1 MHWPALLVDG
11 QLLLYGDVGDPLGWG
26 DGFTPTDVIQ
36 ALAEHGPGD
45 ITVRIN
51 SGGGIAMDG
60 MAIYSILKS
69 HPGEVCVLIDGVAAS
84 AASLIAMGGARIE
97 MRDGAVMMIHDAA
110 TITFGDAGRHEKNR
124 DFLDKL
130 SDNYAGVYAAR
141 AGVSR
146 EDARALMKAETWMT
160 ADEAIEKGFA
170 TAKIEEAALPTAA
183 FDYRIY
189 ARAPKDFP
197 VRSRELAIPAASAA
211 SSKGSDMNTES
222 SAAAPAAPAIAA
234 PVAVSAPGGPSPAS
248 SHGPTSPPAGAPS
261 AAPAPVA
268 TAPGASARP
277 TEAILQAC
285 AAAHLSLT
293 DSLAILNGSET
304 LEAAQAQVIARL
316 AARDAGPVN
325 TPGPQARVVADGRD
339 RFKEGVTRSLL
350 HKVGIEGGEVN
361 EFTGCNLQTL
371 ARDYIRMIDPKVYFA
386 DPMALAGAVLGMRGL
401 SGGVMLSGNHS
412 TSDFVEI
419 LANIANKSMLKG
431 YMEAEETFHLWTAKG
446 VLVDFKPQKRVDLNL
461 FPALSEVPEGAEY
474 KSGTIGERG
483 ETIQL
488 ATYGKMFAITRQ
500 AIINDDMNAFS
511 RVPMRMGRAAKRT
524 VGNLAYAV
532 LTANAAMAD
541 GVALFHADHGN
552 LAGAAAAPSVD
563 SLDAARAAMAKQK
576 DPDAHATAL
585 NIRPKHFI
593 VPVALEGK
601 ARVLMTAEKDPNA
614 SNVNSAKPN
623 HVNGLATVV
632 SDARLDA
639 ASSTAWYLA
648 ADANMHDTIEVAYLN
663 GNETPMIDQQ
673 DGWKVDGVEFKV
685 RIDAGV
691 KAIDFRGLYKNAGA

>member
-1 MHWPALLVDG
+1 MHRPALLIDG
-11 QLLLYGDVGDPLGWG
+11 QILLYGDVGDPFGWG

-51 SGGGIAMDG
+51 SGGGLAMDG

-69 HPGEVCVLIDGVAAS
+69 HPGEITVLIDGVAAS
-84 AASLIAMGGARIE
+84 AASLIAMAGAKIE
-97 MRDGAVMMIHDAA
+97 MRDGAVIMIHDAA

-141 AGVSR
+141 SGLTR
-146 EDARALMKAETWMT
+146 EDVRALMKAETWLT
-160 ADEAIEKGFA
+160 ADEAIAKGFA
-170 TAKIEEAALPTAA
+170 TAKIDEAALQTAA
-183 FDYRIY
+183 FDYPLY

-197 VRSRELAIPAASAA
+197 VRTRELQHSAAPAA
-211 SSKGSDMNTES
+211 SSKGSDMNTETI
-222 SAAAPAAPAIAA
+222 AAAPAAADISAPIAA
-234 PVAVSAPGGPSPAS
+234 ASPAVQSSAPIA
-248 SHGPTSPPAGAPS
+248 
-261 AAPAPVA
+261 
-268 TAPGASARP
+268 ASAPQASAPTPVVKP

-285 AAAHLSLT
+285 AAANLSLT
-293 DSLAILNGSET
+293 DSLAILNSSET

-316 AARDAGPVN
+316 AASDAGPVN

-339 RFKEGVTRSLL
+339 RFREGVTRSLL
-350 HKVGIEGGEVN
+350 HKVGLEGGEVN

-401 SGGVMLSGNHS
+401 SGGLMLSGNHS

-446 VLVDFKPQKRVDLNL
+446 VVVDFKPQKRVDLNL

-532 LTANAAMAD
+532 LTSNAAMAD

-552 LAGAAAAPSVD
+552 LAAAAAAPSVD
-563 SLDAARAAMAKQK
+563 SLDAARSAMAKQK

-614 SNVNSAKPN
+614 SNPNSAKPN

>member
-1 MHWPALLVDG
+1 MHRPALLIDG
-11 QLLLYGDVGDPLGWG
+11 QILLYGDVGDPFGWG

-51 SGGGIAMDG
+51 SGGGLAMDG

-69 HPGEVCVLIDGVAAS
+69 HPGEITVLIDGVAAS
-84 AASLIAMGGARIE
+84 AASLIAMAGAKIE
-97 MRDGAVMMIHDAA
+97 MRDGAVIMIHDAA

-141 AGVSR
+141 SGLTR
-146 EDARALMKAETWMT
+146 EDVRALMKAETWLT
-160 ADEAIEKGFA
+160 ADEAIAKGFA
-170 TAKIEEAALPTAA
+170 TAKIDEAALQTAA
-183 FDYRIY
+183 FDYPLY

-197 VRSRELAIPAASAA
+197 VRTRELQHSAAPAA
-211 SSKGSDMNTES
+211 SSKGSDMNTETI
-222 SAAAPAAPAIAA
+222 AAAPAAADISAPIAA
-234 PVAVSAPGGPSPAS
+234 ASPAVQSSAPIA
-248 SHGPTSPPAGAPS
+248 
-261 AAPAPVA
+261 
-268 TAPGASARP
+268 ASAPQASAPTPVVKP

-285 AAAHLSLT
+285 AAANLSLT
-293 DSLAILNGSET
+293 DSLAILNSSET

-316 AARDAGPVN
+316 AASDAGPVN

-339 RFKEGVTRSLL
+339 RFREGVTRSLL
-350 HKVGIEGGEVN
+350 HKVGLEGGEVN

-401 SGGVMLSGNHS
+401 SGGLMLSGNHS

-532 LTANAAMAD
+532 LTSNAAMAD

-552 LAGAAAAPSVD
+552 LAAAAAAPSVD
-563 SLDAARAAMAKQK
+563 SLDAARSAMAKQK

-614 SNVNSAKPN
+614 SNPNSAKPN

>member
-1 MHWPALLVDG
+1 
-11 QLLLYGDVGDPLGWG
+11 
-26 DGFTPTDVIQ
+26 
-36 ALAEHGPGD
+36 
-45 ITVRIN
+45 
-51 SGGGIAMDG
+51 
-60 MAIYSILKS
+60 
-69 HPGEVCVLIDGVAAS
+69 
-84 AASLIAMGGARIE
+84 
-97 MRDGAVMMIHDAA
+97 
-110 TITFGDAGRHEKNR
+110 
-124 DFLDKL
+124 
-130 SDNYAGVYAAR
+130 
-141 AGVSR
+141 
-146 EDARALMKAETWMT
+146 MKTET
-160 ADEAIEKGFA
+160 A
-170 TAKIEEAALPTAA
+170 
-183 FDYRIY
+183 
-189 ARAPKDFP
+189 
-197 VRSRELAIPAASAA
+197 
-211 SSKGSDMNTES
+211 
-222 SAAAPAAPAIAA
+222 AAAPAAPETVA
-234 PVAVSAPGGPSPAS
+234 PVAVAPTAAQIVAPTAAQTTPPPLAAPSPA
-248 SHGPTSPPAGAPS
+248 PAATT
-261 AAPAPVA
+261 PVVK
-268 TAPGASARP
+268 P

-285 AAAHLSLT
+285 AAAHLSLV
-293 DSLAILNGSET
+293 DSMAILNSSDT

-316 AARDAGPVN
+316 AARDAGAVN
-325 TPGPQARVVADGRD
+325 TPGPQARVVADGRE

-350 HKVGIEGGEVN
+350 HKVGLEGGEVN

-371 ARDYIRMIDPKVYFA
+371 ARDYVRMIDPKVYFA

-401 SGGVMLSGNHS
+401 SGGVMMSGNHS

-474 KSGTIGERG
+474 KSGTIGDRG

-552 LAGAAAAPSVD
+552 LAAAAAAPSVD

-614 SNVNSAKPN
+614 SNANSAKPN

-639 ASSTAWYLA
+639 ASATAWYLA
-648 ADANMHDTIEVAYLN
+648 ADANVHDTIEVAYLN

-691 KAIDFRGLYKNAGA
+691 KAIDYRALYKNAGA